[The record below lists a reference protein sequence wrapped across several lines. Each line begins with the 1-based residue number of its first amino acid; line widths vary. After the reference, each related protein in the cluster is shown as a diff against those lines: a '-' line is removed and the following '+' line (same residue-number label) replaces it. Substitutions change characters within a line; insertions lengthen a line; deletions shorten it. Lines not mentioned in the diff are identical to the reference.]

1 MTISHDSDF
10 SFSLTDNSM
19 VSDFITDNNST
30 IIIVV
35 LPEDKNIMS
44 FEGDFEIDELL
55 VVNSYEQIDIM
66 LPSRIELGNAYPN
79 PFNPITSLNLYM
91 TQEGYVSVK
100 VYDVVGQL
108 VGVILEGDL
117 DHGNHSLNWNAAH
130 LPSGLY
136 FIMAE
141 SNYNI
146 STQKVTLLK

>member
-1 MTISHDSDF
+1 MEVSGNGAISGVQMTISHDSDF

-30 IIIVV
+30 TIIIV

-100 VYDVVGQL
+100 VYDVCL
-108 VGVILEGDL
+108 LYTSE
-117 DHGNHSLNWNAAH
+117 AA
-130 LPSGLY
+130 Y
-136 FIMAE
+136 E
-141 SNYNI
+141 
-146 STQKVTLLK
+146 